1 MSRPWSSVPSQ
12 KIPPLGDGDPGGS
25 RLSMTSSWARSYG
38 FCGEMSGA
46 KSARKRTIPSSAR
59 PKIATGFATK
69 SATIRRKG
77 VSPALAAAIASAFCF
92 RQPDPWIERRI
103 QDVDQEVDDDDDRH
117 DDEQVGDDHRPV
129 EDADRVD
136 QELAH
141 ARPGE
146 DALGDDGESDQEA
159 ELQ

>member
-1 MSRPWSSVPSQ
+1 
-12 KIPPLGDGDPGGS
+12 
-25 RLSMTSSWARSYG
+25 
-38 FCGEMSGA
+38 
-46 KSARKRTIPSSAR
+46 IPSSAK

-77 VSPALAAAIASAFCF
+77 VCPALAAAIASAFCF

-103 QDVDQEVDDDDDRH
+103 QDVDQE
-117 DDEQVGDDHRPV
+117 
-129 EDADRVD
+129 
-136 QELAH
+136 LAH

-159 ELQ
+159 ELQPDHGDDWDQDVAQHVHADHPPV